1 MLVSKMVQIEFADSR
16 IRAVDAIQDI
26 RRAAESAS
34 LNLFSRYDVQL
45 QMPMVINDNKVIVE
59 IKVPEEIVGT
69 FAVGNHLRGI
79 ASYLLKRCNGR
90 YDQYVF
96 GKRLLNYNEIPAPEM
111 KSDSLPM
118 VDRLEAISEFA
129 KLLERSDSEAM
140 EQISRILIILKEA
153 SKP

>member
-1 MLVSKMVQIEFADSR
+1 MLVPKIIQIEFADPR
-16 IRAVDAIQDI
+16 MRAIDAIQDI

-45 QMPMVINDNKVIVE
+45 QMPMVVDDKKVVVE

-79 ASYLLKRCNGR
+79 ATYLLKSCNG
-90 YDQYVF
+90 YDQYIS
-96 GKRLLNYNEIPAPEM
+96 GNRLLNYNEIPAPEM

-118 VDRLEAISEFA
+118 VDRLEAISKFA
-129 KLLERSDSEAM
+129 QLLERSDSEAM
-140 EQISRILIILKEA
+140 DQISRILIILKEA
-153 SKP
+153 SRP